1 MPVSVRLGVR
11 LSVRRGKNHEGGAAA
26 MRPCRLWHML
36 GLVMALLLAVPA
48 ARAQDD
54 NPLVQRGVPAE
65 ATAETAVIAKEQALA
80 AAQREAYDRLATAMN
95 LPRGLSTAQI
105 EGLVQSLVV
114 ESERITTRGYSGR
127 LTVNFNPRRVEAL
140 AARGSASSGGGGGG
154 SGAAPV
160 PSTGRAVTTVDA
172 VATYRTFPEWV
183 ELNRRLTAAGAVS
196 RVEVVTLAGDMAR
209 LRLGL
214 RAPPADA
221 AVGLGEAGIVL
232 VSAPTDA
239 QSGEGWRVSLAG
251 GR

>member
-1 MPVSVRLGVR
+1 MPVSVR
-11 LSVRRGKNHEGGAAA
+11 LSVRRGKNHGAGAAA
-26 MRPCRLWHML
+26 MRPCGLWRML
-36 GLVMALLLAVPA
+36 GLALALVLAAPA

-80 AAQREAYDRLATAMN
+80 AAQREAYDRLAAAMN
-95 LPRGLSTAQI
+95 LPRGLSTTQI

-140 AARGSASSGGGGGG
+140 AARGTASAGGGGSSG

-196 RVEVVTLAGDMAR
+196 RIEVVTLAGDMAR

-221 AVGLGEAGIVL
+221 AVGLSESGIVL